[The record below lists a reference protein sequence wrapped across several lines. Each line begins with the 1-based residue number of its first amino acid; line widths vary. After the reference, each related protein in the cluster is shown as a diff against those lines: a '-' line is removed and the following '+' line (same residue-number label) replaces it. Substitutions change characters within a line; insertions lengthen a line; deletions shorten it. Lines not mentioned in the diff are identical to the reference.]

1 MSLANPEFPSSYA
14 FDLIKQSISA
24 SEENKAKFIKQ
35 ANMVAQFDLK
45 NKEGK
50 TESWY
55 LDIKNKGEVGK
66 GKAPGKVDVTL
77 IVSDADFATLVSG
90 KANPQK
96 LFMSGKL
103 KVKGNV
109 MKATNLD
116 GVLKAAR
123 TEAKL

>member
-1 MSLANPEFPSSYA
+1 MSLADPAFPSSDA
-14 FDLIKQSISA
+14 FDLIKQGISSNEA
-24 SEENKAKFIKQ
+24 NKAKYIKQ
-35 ANMVAQFDLK
+35 ANMIVQFDIK

-50 TESWY
+50 SESWY
-55 LDIKNKGEVGK
+55 LDVKNKGEVGK
-66 GKAPGKVDVTL
+66 GKAPGKADVTL

-90 KANPQK
+90 KANAQK

-109 MKATNLD
+109 MKAANLE

>member
-1 MSLANPEFPSSYA
+1 MSLADPAFPSSDA
-14 FDLIKQSISA
+14 FDLIKQGISA
-24 SEENKAKFIKQ
+24 NEANKAKYIKQ
-35 ANMVAQFDLK
+35 ANMVVQFDIK

-50 TESWY
+50 SESWY
-55 LDIKNKGEVGK
+55 LDVKNKGEVGK
-66 GKAPGKVDVTL
+66 GKAPGKADVTL
-77 IVSDADFATLVSG
+77 IVSDADFATLASG
-90 KANPQK
+90 KANAQK

-109 MKATNLD
+109 MKAANLE

>member
-1 MSLANPEFPSSYA
+1 MTLSDSAFPSSAA
-14 FDLIKQSISA
+14 FDVLAKGMEDPALKQ
-24 SEENKAKFIKQ
+24 KYIKQ
-35 ANMVAQFDLK
+35 ANVLVQFDIK

-50 TESWY
+50 TASWY
-55 LDIKNKGEVGK
+55 LDAKNKGEVGK
-66 GKAPGKVDVTL
+66 GKAPSKADITL
-77 IVSDADFATLVSG
+77 IIGDADMHSLFEG

-109 MKATNLD
+109 MKAAALEP
-116 GVLKAAR
+116 VLKAAR